1 MIFTG
6 FLPSATKKDLRIAL
20 SFLLLPWRWPRLI
33 VGNASKQA
41 EAWLCRY
48 FDVSDAITFDS
59 GRTALQKALEALG
72 ISKHDEVLVQS
83 YTCVVVSNAIRW
95 AGGTPI
101 YVDVLNNT
109 TMDPNDL
116 EKKITPKSKV
126 LIIQHTFGIP
136 ANTAALMAIAKKHHL
151 QVIEDCAHALG
162 VRADGVLLGTIG
174 DIGMFSFGSDKPI
187 SCMRGGALITNNA
200 HIAEKIRALRH
211 ALPRASRKKTIQYL
225 LNYPIFSIG
234 KPLYRFGIG
243 KWFLAV
249 MRDLHIIGR
258 VVYRKEASGIQ
269 IVEYPSALPNAL
281 AEILLLQ
288 LQDLD
293 ATNAHRTIIGNMYAE
308 KIAYPSI
315 QPQAGEASFVPLR
328 YPMFLS
334 NPLALH
340 RFAKTRGI
348 LLGNWYDTP
357 IAPSVIDERVTGYTS
372 GSCPNAERLAQQSV
386 NLPTDKTISKKDA
399 EKIIVCV
406 NAFFHRKI

>member
-6 FLPSATKKDLRIAL
+6 FLPNATKKDLQTAL

-33 VGNASKQA
+33 IGNASKEA

-72 ISKHDEVLVQS
+72 VSKHDEVLVQS

-95 AGGTPI
+95 AGGTPV
-101 YVDVLNNT
+101 YVDILDNT

-136 ANTAALMAIAKKHHL
+136 AEIGTLMAIAKKHHL

-187 SCMRGGALITNNA
+187 SCMRGGALITNNKNL
-200 HIAEKIRALRH
+200 AEKIRALRH

-234 KPLYRFGIG
+234 KPLYQFGIG

-258 VVYRKEASGIQ
+258 VVYRKEAHGIQ
-269 IVEYPSALPNAL
+269 IAEYPSALPNAL
-281 AEILLLQ
+281 AEILLFQ
-288 LQDLD
+288 LADLD
-293 ATNAHRTIIGNMYAE
+293 ATNAHRQMIGNIYAAH
-308 KIAYPSI
+308 IAHRNIWVHSDRI
-315 QPQAGEASFVPLR
+315 LFVPLR
-328 YPMFLS
+328 YPLFLEYRDD
-334 NPLALH
+334 LQ
-340 RFAKTRGI
+340 RFAKKQGI
-348 LLGNWYDTP
+348 LLGDWYSTP
-357 IAPSVIDERVTGYTS
+357 IAPSVTDERVTGYIA
-372 GSCPNAERLAQQSV
+372 GLCPNAERLARQSI
-386 NLPTDKTISKKDA
+386 NLPTDRTISKNDA
-399 EKIIVCV
+399 EQIIACV
-406 NAFFHRKI
+406 NAFDQQAV